1 EAKII
6 RATIFFKKTPPTG
19 TRPTSRSSLH
29 RPLQRPPRRSL
40 SFTRNSITYIS
51 TFIHRDS
58 TTYSPLSFIRILSRT
73 SSLSFYPGLYHTFA
87 LSFTRNSIARFY
99 QLYLHFRFT
108 PDFIIHL
115 HFHSLGILSPDS
127 ITYIFTFVL
136 PRTLSYICTFI
147 HPDLHSLGIPS
158 HTSPLSFTPDYTT
171 THSFDSHGL
180 SRLCLLQFLLF
191 ILCLCRLLR
200 FLHLCLRCVN
210 SL

>member
-87 LSFTRNSIARFY
+87 VSFTRNSIAGLY
-99 QLYLHFRFT
+99 HLYLHFRFT

-127 ITYIFTFVL
+127 VTYIFTFVL

-147 HPDLHSLGIPS
+147 HSEFYRRTLSLRPS
-158 HTSPLSFTPDYTT
+158 SLSFYPGLYRTSPLSF
-171 THSFDSHGL
+171 
-180 SRLCLLQFLLF
+180 
-191 ILCLCRLLR
+191 
-200 FLHLCLRCVN
+200 
-210 SL
+210 